1 MSKDV
6 SIVFKASDRLSESL
20 KQMRKNVNSLSN
32 DVTEYRK
39 IQDQAFQ
46 KKAEIKFDIVQAKKD
61 LKDLTKAV
69 QDNVDGAKEA
79 FMDKQ
84 LALER
89 LNEEYKRLSQVAKE
103 AGKAERD
110 LAADMSRTSNANAGR
125 GFSSSLSGFMNG
137 LASAGLGSMIGSAA
151 QNYMNTTITSVFGQ
165 NTGGMVSGVIGGGI
179 QGAAI
184 GSIAGPV
191 GAAVG
196 AAVGGLTGAINGL
209 AEKKSREDDYFRTEV
224 QNLHSYAIGETES
237 MLQNGS
243 SIASDR
249 ELYLQNYM
257 SIAGAAEGAA
267 LYEAVKKYGDTTLY
281 DTTDM
286 LASGKEML
294 TYGIESNRVLEMMDM
309 IGDIAMGN
317 QEAFKGLSYAISQS
331 MNSKTL
337 NGQDRRQMVGW
348 GFDPLEYVAK
358 NQGIST
364 SEVSEMMSDGKITAE
379 MLVDAMRTAVSEG
392 ETFYNGIEAAKDTFI
407 GIKGAL
413 ESEKANLDAAM
424 GMGYNN
430 TRKEGMKEEIAIFE
444 EYGTKLQ
451 DTFAMIGAYEA
462 EMENQHQKGIV
473 DALTEANEDIEAKG
487 LEGIDAQRRVWE
499 AYTQAEIEYKNSE
512 EYQMKL
518 QAEKD
523 LVQSIQGALVESGDY
538 VSFGSAMANEF
549 SKGWSSTRT
558 NNAVN
563 DIKSL
568 GGGSFLNGLFT
579 RTALKYGTP
588 GGYPNATGLPRVP
601 YDGYPAILHE
611 GEQVLTRVE
620 ADKQKNG
627 TGGVHVAKL
636 ADNIIVRE
644 EADIDKFATAF
655 ARKIMAAAECYAG

>member
-6 SIVFKASDRLSESL
+6 SIVFKASDGLSESL

-46 KKAEIKFDIVQAKKD
+46 KKTEIKFDIVQAKKD

-89 LNEEYKRLSQVAKE
+89 LNEEYRRLTQAAKD

-125 GFSSSLSGFMNG
+125 GRSSSLSELAQG
-137 LASAGLGSMIGSAA
+137 LASAGLGSMLGGAA
-151 QNYMNTTITSVFGQ
+151 QNYLNTTITSVFGQ
-165 NTGGMVSGVIGGGI
+165 NTGGMVSGVLGSGI

-184 GSIAGPV
+184 GSIAGPI
-191 GAAVG
+191 GTAVG
-196 AAVGGLTGAINGL
+196 AAVGGLTGAINAL
-209 AEKKSREDDYFRTEV
+209 AEKTGREDDAFRSEV
-224 QNLHSYAIGETES
+224 QNLHAYAINQTES
-237 MLQNGS
+237 MLKSGS
-243 SIASDR
+243 DIAASR
-249 ELYLQNYM
+249 ELYLQNYK
-257 SIAGAAEGAA
+257 SVAGEEAGTA
-267 LYEAVKKYGDTTLY
+267 LYKAVKNYGDTTLY
-281 DTTDM
+281 DTTAM

-294 TYGIESNRVLEMMDM
+294 AYGIESGQVMDMMDM

-317 QEAFKGLSYAISQS
+317 QEAFNGLSYAISQS

-358 NQGIST
+358 NQGISMAEASDLM
-364 SEVSEMMSDGKITAE
+364 SEGQISAQ

-392 ETFYNGIEAAKDTFI
+392 ETFFNGIDAAADTFL
-407 GIKGAL
+407 GLKGNL
-413 ESEKANLDAAM
+413 ESVQADMDAAM
-424 GMGYNN
+424 GAGYNES
-430 TRKEGMKEEIAIFE
+430 RKGGMKEEIVLYE
-444 EYGTKLQ
+444 EYGDKLRE
-451 DTFAMIGAYEA
+451 TFAMIGAYEA
-462 EMENQHQKGIV
+462 EMENQHQKGIA
-473 DALTEANEDIEAKG
+473 DALIEANQEIEEKG

-499 AYTQAEIEYKNSE
+499 AYTQAEIAYKNSE
-512 EYQMKL
+512 EYEMKL
-518 QAEKD
+518 AAEKD

-538 VSFGSAMANEF
+538 VQFGTAMANEF
-549 SKGWSSTRT
+549 SKGWTSARLD
-558 NNAVN
+558 NA
-563 DIKSL
+563 IKETKEA
-568 GGGSFLNGLFT
+568 GGGSYINGLFA
-579 RTALKYGTP
+579 RHALKYGTP

-611 GEQVLTRVE
+611 GERVLTRVE
-620 ADKQKNG
+620 ADKQANV
-627 TGGVHVAKL
+627 GGVHIARL
-636 ADNIIVRE
+636 ADSIIIRE

>member
-6 SIVFKASDRLSESL
+6 SIVFKASDGLSESL

-46 KKAEIKFDIVQAKKD
+46 KKTEIKFDIVQAKKD

-84 LALER
+84 LALEK

-151 QNYMNTTITSVFGQ
+151 QNYMNTTLTSVFGQ

-184 GSIAGPV
+184 GSIAGPI
-191 GAAVG
+191 GTAVG
-196 AAVGGLTGAINGL
+196 AAVGGLTGAINAL
-209 AEKKSREDDYFRTEV
+209 ADKNSREDDYFRSEV
-224 QNLHSYAIGETES
+224 QSLHSSAINEMNSALERSSVYASEREDYQRNYAS
-237 MLQNGS
+237 MTDDATG
-243 SIASDR
+243 AK
-249 ELYLQNYM
+249 LYQA
-257 SIAGAAEGAA
+257 IKE
-267 LYEAVKKYGDTTLY
+267 YGDKTPY
-281 DTTDM
+281 DTSVM
-286 LASGKEML
+286 LAKGMEML
-294 TYGIESNRVLEMMDM
+294 SYGIEKEKIMDYTDM
-309 IGDIAMGN
+309 IGNIAMGN
-317 QEAFKGLSYAISQS
+317 ANKFSGLSYAIAQS
-331 MNSKTL
+331 MGAGVL
-337 NGQDRRQMVGW
+337 NGQDRNQMVGW

-358 NQGIST
+358 NEGIT
-364 SEVSEMMSDGKITAE
+364 KAAAKDLMSDGKITAE
-379 MLVDAMRTAVSEG
+379 MLEDAMRTATSEG
-392 ETFYNGIEAAKDTFI
+392 ERFHDAVNAMSDTFS
-407 GIKGAL
+407 GLQGQL
-413 ESEKANLDAAM
+413 ESAKKNIEIAM
-424 GMGYNN
+424 GEGYNAA
-430 TRKEGMKEEIAIFE
+430 RKEGMAREIEAYNGQMGEQMKEA
-444 EYGTKLQ
+444 YR
-451 DTFAMIGAYEA
+451 MIGAYEA
-462 EMENQHQKGIV
+462 EMENQHQQSILN
-473 DALTEANEDIEAKG
+473 ALEQANQDIESKG
-487 LEGIDAQRRVWE
+487 LEGLDAQKRMWE
-499 AYTQAEIEYKNSE
+499 AYTEAEIEYKNGE
-512 EYQMKL
+512 EYQKKL

-568 GGGSFLNGLFT
+568 GGGSFLNGLFA

-588 GGYPNATGLPRVP
+588 TGHATGLPRVP

-627 TGGVHVAKL
+627 TSGVHVAKL
-636 ADNIIVRE
+636 ADSIIVRE

>member
-6 SIVFKASDRLSESL
+6 SIVFKASDGLSESL

-46 KKAEIKFDIVQAKKD
+46 KKTEIKFDIVQAKKD

-84 LALER
+84 LALEK

-125 GFSSSLSGFMNG
+125 SFSSSLSGFMNG

-184 GSIAGPV
+184 GSIAGPI
-191 GAAVG
+191 GTAVG
-196 AAVGGLTGAINGL
+196 AAVGGLTGAINAL
-209 AEKKSREDDYFRTEV
+209 ADKNSREDDYFRSEV
-224 QNLHSYAIGETES
+224 QSLHSSAINEMNSALERSSVYASEREDYQRNYAS
-237 MLQNGS
+237 MTDDATG
-243 SIASDR
+243 AK
-249 ELYLQNYM
+249 LYQA
-257 SIAGAAEGAA
+257 IKE
-267 LYEAVKKYGDTTLY
+267 YGDKTPY
-281 DTTDM
+281 DTSVM
-286 LASGKEML
+286 LAKGMEML
-294 TYGIESNRVLEMMDM
+294 SYGIEKEKIMDYTDM
-309 IGDIAMGN
+309 IGNIAMGN
-317 QEAFKGLSYAISQS
+317 ANKFSGLSYAIAQS
-331 MNSKTL
+331 MGAGVL
-337 NGQDRRQMVGW
+337 NGQDRNQMVGW
-348 GFDPLEYVAK
+348 CFDPLEYVAK
-358 NQGIST
+358 NEGIT
-364 SEVSEMMSDGKITAE
+364 KAAAKDLMSDGKITAE
-379 MLVDAMRTAVSEG
+379 MLEDAMRTATSEG
-392 ETFYNGIEAAKDTFI
+392 ERFHDAVNAMSDTFS
-407 GIKGAL
+407 GLQGQL
-413 ESEKANLDAAM
+413 ESAKKNIEIAM
-424 GMGYNN
+424 GEGYNAA
-430 TRKEGMKEEIAIFE
+430 RKEGMAREIEAYNGQMGEQMKEA
-444 EYGTKLQ
+444 YR
-451 DTFAMIGAYEA
+451 MIGAYEA
-462 EMENQHQKGIV
+462 EMENQHQQSILN
-473 DALTEANEDIEAKG
+473 ALEQANQDIESKG
-487 LEGIDAQRRVWE
+487 LEGLDAQKRMWE
-499 AYTQAEIEYKNSE
+499 AYTEAEIEYKNGE
-512 EYQMKL
+512 EYQKKL

-568 GGGSFLNGLFT
+568 GGGSFLNGLFA

-588 GGYPNATGLPRVP
+588 TGHATGLPRVP

-636 ADNIIVRE
+636 ADSIIVRE

>member
-6 SIVFKASDRLSESL
+6 SIVFKASDGLSESL

-46 KKAEIKFDIVQAKKD
+46 KKTEIKFDIVQAKKD

-84 LALER
+84 LALEK

-184 GSIAGPV
+184 GSIAGPI
-191 GAAVG
+191 GTAVG
-196 AAVGGLTGAINGL
+196 AAVGGLTGAINAL
-209 AEKKSREDDYFRTEV
+209 ADKNSREDDYFRSEV
-224 QNLHSYAIGETES
+224 QSLHSSAINEMNSALERSSVYASEREDYQRNYAS
-237 MLQNGS
+237 MTDDATG
-243 SIASDR
+243 AK
-249 ELYLQNYM
+249 LYQA
-257 SIAGAAEGAA
+257 IQE
-267 LYEAVKKYGDTTLY
+267 YGDKTPY
-281 DTTDM
+281 DTSVM
-286 LASGKEML
+286 LAKGMEMMS
-294 TYGIESNRVLEMMDM
+294 YGIEKEKIMDYTDM
-309 IGDIAMGN
+309 IGNIAMGN
-317 QEAFKGLSYAISQS
+317 ANKFSGLSYAIAQS
-331 MNSKTL
+331 MAAGVL
-337 NGQDRRQMVGW
+337 NGQDRNQMVGW
-348 GFDPLEYVAK
+348 CFDPLEYVAK
-358 NQGIST
+358 NEGIT
-364 SEVSEMMSDGKITAE
+364 KAATKDLMSDGKITAE
-379 MLVDAMRTAVSEG
+379 MLEDAMRTATSEG
-392 ETFYNGIEAAKDTFI
+392 ERFHDAVNAMSDTFS
-407 GIKGAL
+407 GLQGQL
-413 ESEKANLDAAM
+413 ESAKKNIEIAM
-424 GMGYNN
+424 GEGYNAA
-430 TRKEGMKEEIAIFE
+430 RKEGMAREIEAYNGQMGEQMKEA
-444 EYGTKLQ
+444 YR
-451 DTFAMIGAYEA
+451 MIGAYEA
-462 EMENQHQKGIV
+462 EMENQHQQSILN
-473 DALTEANEDIEAKG
+473 ALEQANQDIESKG
-487 LEGIDAQRRVWE
+487 LEGLDAQKRMWE
-499 AYTQAEIEYKNSE
+499 AYTEAEIEYKNGE
-512 EYQMKL
+512 EYQKKL

-568 GGGSFLNGLFT
+568 GGGSFLNGLFA

-588 GGYPNATGLPRVP
+588 TGHATGLPRVP

-636 ADNIIVRE
+636 ADSIIVRE